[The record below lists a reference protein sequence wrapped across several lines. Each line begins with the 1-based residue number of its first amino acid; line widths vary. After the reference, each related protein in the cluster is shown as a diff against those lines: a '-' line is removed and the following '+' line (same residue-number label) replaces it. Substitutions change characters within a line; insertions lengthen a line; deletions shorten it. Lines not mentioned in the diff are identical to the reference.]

1 MHPKTNSLRHPN
13 TPTQL
18 GKFAAHTLKNTD
30 SHTHIHSQRN
40 ELLYFTPHAWKV
52 KHFLVIYITE
62 LPCDVRF
69 MHSFQILPILLYKD
83 FFA

>member
-30 SHTHIHSQRN
+30 SHTLIFTHKDIN
-40 ELLYFTPHAWKV
+40 FFTPHAWKV

-62 LPCDVRF
+62 WPYDVRF
-69 MHSFQILPILLYKD
+69 MHSFQILPILLL
-83 FFA
+83 